1 MQPDGYPMH
10 QSPRCRAHSKRT
22 GLPCCNPAV
31 RGWKVCRMHGAR
43 GGQGLGKRNPAF
55 RHGGRTKEAQ
65 DLRRWVAE
73 LAREGRDAS
82 LTLCGFPVSHTANVR
97 DQPEDD

>member
-22 GLPCCNPAV
+22 GLPCC
-31 RGWKVCRMHGAR
+31 
-43 GGQGLGKRNPAF
+43 NPAF